1 MVLTGVDQYNLEVYQ
16 ELLNIT
22 LFTSN
27 YFDFMDVG
35 SIAYKITPRS
45 QPLFTYFQCFSPDLW
60 LFIFAL
66 IIVISSIISFNEENM
81 SKLSENIFNVFIILI
96 SKSIPNSMKMNNKLN
111 KLLIGFWLL
120 LVMFLSIMFSS
131 FLLDYMIKP
140 IPNEVIDS
148 WDDLYMRSE
157 VTILAPMN
165 NAIVKYSELE
175 NTSMA
180 KSFRSRIDSF
190 LPEDSK
196 EWFDYM
202 YKKMDTGHYA
212 LVVKKWNLLFLLSKM
227 SNNNKE
233 WIKTFH
239 ISSNGGLKLPN
250 YLPVLT
256 KMDKNIL
263 QFLNKL

>member
-1 MVLTGVDQYNLEVYQ
+1 
-16 ELLNIT
+16 
-22 LFTSN
+22 
-27 YFDFMDVG
+27 MDVG

-66 IIVISSIISFNEENM
+66 IIVISSIISFNEENI
-81 SKLSENIFNVFIILI
+81 SKLPENIFNVFIIFI
-96 SKSIPNSMKMNNKLN
+96 SKSIPNSIKMNIKFN

-157 VTILAPMN
+157 VKILAPMN

-175 NTSMA
+175 NTLMA
-180 KSFRSRIDSF
+180 KSFRSRIESFIASDDNEWRNEMFKKLDS
-190 LPEDSK
+190 
-196 EWFDYM
+196 
-202 YKKMDTGHYA
+202 GHYA
-212 LVVKKWNLLFLLSKM
+212 LVTNKWNLLWALLKF
-227 SNNNKE
+227 SNYNYD
-233 WIKTFH
+233 WVKTFH
-239 ISSNGGLKLPN
+239 ISSNGGSELPN

-256 KMDKNIL
+256 KMDKNIFQL
-263 QFLNKL
+263 LNKL